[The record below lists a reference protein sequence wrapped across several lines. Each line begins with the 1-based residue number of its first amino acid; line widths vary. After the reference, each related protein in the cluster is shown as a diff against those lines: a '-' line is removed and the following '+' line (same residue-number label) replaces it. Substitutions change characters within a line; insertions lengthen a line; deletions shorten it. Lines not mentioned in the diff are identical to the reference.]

1 MVCGFWRLATPLTSG
16 FWRPPPPR
24 PEARPTRGACHTA
37 SFPAGT
43 QRDSSCACALCRCA
57 PPRPPLARPRALCAH
72 ARSYS
77 SPRGARLSQSVCRSQ
92 SSGQPA
98 PGTSESQLLDRPVS
112 PPTLPPH
119 VSLHHS
125 PALALTAMAESSAAT
140 QSPSISSSSSG
151 AEPSALGSGG
161 SPGACPAQG
170 AKSCGSSCA
179 GEARGELDPWGARAT
194 GSPGGGG
201 RPTRAAGGFGPE
213 AGV

>member
-1 MVCGFWRLATPLTSG
+1 MRARTPL
-16 FWRPPPPR
+16 
-24 PEARPTRGACHTA
+24 
-37 SFPAGT
+37 
-43 QRDSSCACALCRCA
+43 
-57 PPRPPLARPRALCAH
+57 
-72 ARSYS
+72 
-77 SPRGARLSQSVCRSQ
+77 PRGARLSQSVCRSQ

-125 PALALTAMAESSAAT
+125 PALARTAMAESSAAT

-161 SPGACPAQG
+161 SPGACPALG

-179 GEARGELDPWGARAT
+179 GEARGELVPWGSASDRVSGRGRAT
-194 GSPGGGG
+194 HPGRGRLRPRGG
-201 RPTRAAGGFGPE
+201 RLRNRQRGRGAKGRAA
-213 AGV
+213 VWK